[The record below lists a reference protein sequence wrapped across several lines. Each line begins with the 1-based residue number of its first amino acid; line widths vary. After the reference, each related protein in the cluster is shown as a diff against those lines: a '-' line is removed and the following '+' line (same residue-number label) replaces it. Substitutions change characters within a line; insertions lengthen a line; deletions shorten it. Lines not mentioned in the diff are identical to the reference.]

1 MTGQR
6 AKLKLAAGVAL
17 IFCVGA
23 LAGIL
28 GASLYFEEKIEKMFH
43 HRPPRA
49 ERIVERLTH
58 DLDLTPAQQEEIR
71 PIIMAYD
78 QKASDLKLQY
88 RPQMKVLHEE
98 VKAEIRIRLDEEQK
112 LKFDELNEKLEKR
125 FQEKQE
131 KRSSSPP
138 VEDPRKDPE

>member
-1 MTGQR
+1 M
-6 AKLKLAAGVAL
+6 KLAAGVAL

-23 LAGIL
+23 LTGIL

-43 HRPPRA
+43 HRPPRG

-71 PIIMAYD
+71 PIIMAFD

-88 RPQMKVLHEE
+88 RPQMKALHEE
-98 VKAEIRIRLDEEQK
+98 VKAQIRTRLDEEQK

-138 VEDPRKDPE
+138 VEDPRKGVE